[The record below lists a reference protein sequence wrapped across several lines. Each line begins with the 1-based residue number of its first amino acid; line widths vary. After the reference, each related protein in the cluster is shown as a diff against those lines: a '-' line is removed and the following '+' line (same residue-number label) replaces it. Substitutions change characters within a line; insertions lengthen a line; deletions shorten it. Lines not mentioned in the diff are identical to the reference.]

1 MIVCIYFELTLSDD
15 LMLCVCEYVLVVIH
29 IFTWPSEH
37 TPKVK
42 ATKGLYKTL
51 LQSRHLSF
59 NFFELFLF
67 FVIYYIFLKL
77 IFKKYSS

>member
-15 LMLCVCEYVLVVIH
+15 LMLCVCEYVLVIIH
-29 IFTWPSEH
+29 LFTRPSER

-42 ATKGLYKTL
+42 ATRGLCKTL
-51 LQSRHLSF
+51 LQSRCLSF
-59 NFFELFLF
+59 NLFELFLF

-77 IFKKYSS
+77 IF